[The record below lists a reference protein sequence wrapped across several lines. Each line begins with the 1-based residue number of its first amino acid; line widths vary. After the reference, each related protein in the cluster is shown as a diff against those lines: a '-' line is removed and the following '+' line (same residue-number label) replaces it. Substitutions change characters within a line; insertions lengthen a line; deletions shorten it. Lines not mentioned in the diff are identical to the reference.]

1 MENKANNYMVNED
14 LVIHGVENEYE
25 AYKSYVSIKE
35 GVEVPR
41 FEDIKIR
48 AHKSLFNTLI

>member
-1 MENKANNYMVNED
+1 MVNED